1 MMTGNKAIP
10 SEKCQRIFKSSWGNN
25 MNTLSYKGYTAEIAV
40 AAVKEGKN
48 LNKWVIDTPTRVV
61 HAH

>member
-1 MMTGNKAIP
+1 
-10 SEKCQRIFKSSWGNN
+10 